1 MIEKLITLC
10 VRNKFLTVV
19 FVAGFFGAG
28 LWALRRIPLD
38 ALPDLSDVQVIV
50 YTNWESQNPNLIE
63 DQVTYPI
70 VSALISAPRVKT
82 VRGYSFFGFSYVY
95 VIFQDGTDLYW
106 ARSRVLEYLNGLKGQ
121 LPDGIN
127 PNLGPD
133 ATGVGWGF
141 QYVLVDKSGKQSLAD
156 LRTFQDW
163 DLSYWLRAVPG
174 VAEVSSVGG
183 FQKQYQVEVDPTK
196 LASYGVGLQ
205 DILTAVQESN
215 GDVGGRVVEWTG
227 REYMVRGRGYIQ
239 SLEDLRRVPV
249 KARVATGTPVY
260 LADVASIHFGPEM
273 RRGVVDW
280 NGEGEAVGGVVVVR
294 AGENVLSVVEAA
306 KRKIAELAPSFPPG
320 VELKIAYD
328 RSELIHRAIDTLTH
342 TLIEEIIVVA
352 FVILIF
358 LFHFRSAL
366 VPITILPVAI
376 VISFLPMYLLR
387 VSSNIMSL
395 GGLALAIGVLVDAS
409 IVMVENAHRH
419 LAAVGDGAGG
429 AARQS
434 AIVAASQQVGR
445 AIFFSLVIIVVSFLP
460 VFLLTGEEGR
470 LFRPLAFTKTFAI
483 AAASILSITLVP
495 ILMIGWMRG
504 RIRSE
509 EKNPAAL
516 FTRRLYAPVL
526 NWALRFPKTTLAI
539 NFLFVLAVIPLALS
553 LGSEFMP
560 QLREGSL
567 MYMPTGLPMMS
578 VEQARDVLVKT
589 DRVIKEFPEVQSVL
603 GKSGKFESSTDPAPV
618 EMFET
623 TIVLKP
629 RDDWPKSFHRRRY
642 SGWPEWIKPVFRPIW
657 PEMRILTQDEL
668 IAAMNEKLQIPGMP
682 VAWTQP
688 IRNRLDMLATGV
700 RTKVG
705 VKVYGADYATI
716 EKVSLDIENALKDL
730 PRARSVYAERTT
742 GGSYLDFTV
751 DRDATARY
759 GLSVMRV
766 QNTLEAASGG
776 KMVATTVEGRR
787 RFTVLV
793 RYPRDFRSDLES
805 LRRILVMTPSGQQ
818 VPVGQLA
825 QIRVTSGPPMYRD
838 ENGRLS
844 GVVYVDTDASD
855 LVGFVREG
863 QRRVASRVKLPAGI
877 TLDWTGQY
885 EFQVHARKTL
895 QIVLPVVF
903 AVIFVLLTA
912 TFGSPSEATIVM
924 LSVIYAMT
932 GGVILQWLLG
942 YNFSVAVWIG
952 YVALYGVAVETGVI
966 MVIYLHEA
974 LDRKLAKGSPTRDDI
989 LEATREGS
997 VLRLRPKLM
1006 TVSAATLSLVPIFW
1020 SRGAGSEVMR
1030 PIAAPIVGGMVT
1042 STIHVLLVTPVI
1054 FFLMKERA
1062 RRRGTLRASGM
1073 SLDKAV
1079 PGREP
1084 DAAAIGAGQFPGAE
1098 GTS

>member
-1 MIEKLITLC
+1 MIEKLIAWSIRRRDLIA
-10 VRNKFLTVV
+10 LGAL
-19 FVAGFFGAG
+19 VALGAG
-28 LWALRRIPLD
+28 LVLLRTMPVD
-38 ALPDLSDVQVIV
+38 AIPDLSDTQVIV
-50 YTNWESQNPNLIE
+50 YTDYPGQAPQVVE
-63 DQVTYPI
+63 DQVTYPL
-70 VSALISAPRVKT
+70 VTTFLGVPRVKV
-82 VRGYSFFGFSYVY
+82 VRGQSMFSTSFVY

-121 LPDGIN
+121 LPQEVN

-141 QYVLVDKSGKQSLAD
+141 QYVLVDKTGRNSLAD

-183 FQKQYQVEVDPTK
+183 FQKQYQVEVDPVK
-196 LASYGVGLQ
+196 LASYGIGLPE
-205 DILTAVQESN
+205 ILERVQQSN

-227 REYMVRGRGYIQ
+227 REYMVRGRGYIT
-239 SLEDLRRVPV
+239 SLEDLQKIPL
-249 KARVATGTPVY
+249 KARLSTGTPVY
-260 LADVASIHFGPEM
+260 LSDVANIHFGPEM
-273 RRGVVDW
+273 RRGVTDW
-280 NGEGEAVGGVVVVR
+280 NGEGEAVGGVVIVR
-294 AGENVLSVVEAA
+294 SGENVLNVVEAA
-306 KRKIAELAPSFPPG
+306 KKKIAELAPSFPPG

-328 RSELIHRAIDTLTH
+328 RSELIHRAIDTLRH

-366 VPITILPVAI
+366 VPITVLPVAI

-419 LAAVGDGAGG
+419 LAKTGATSGGD
-429 AARQS
+429 ARQT
-434 AIVAASQQVGR
+434 AIIAASQQVGR

-470 LFRPLAFTKTFAI
+470 LFHPLAFTKTFAI

-495 ILMIGWMRG
+495 ILMTVWMRG
-504 RIRSE
+504 RIRPE
-509 EKNPAAL
+509 DQNPAAL
-516 FTRRLYAPVL
+516 YTRRLYAPVL
-526 NWALRFPKTTLAI
+526 DWALRFPKTTLLI
-539 NFLFVLAVIPLALS
+539 NFLFVPAVIPLALS
-553 LGSEFMP
+553 LGTEFMP

-589 DRVIKEFPEVQSVL
+589 DRVIMTFPEVQSVL

-629 RDDWPKSFHRRRY
+629 QQQWPKTFHRRWY
-642 SGWPEWIKPVFRPIW
+642 SGWPNWTKPLKALFRPIW
-657 PEMRILTQDEL
+657 PEMRRSAQDEL
-668 IAAMNEKLQIPGMP
+668 ISSMNEKLQVPGMP

-700 RTKVG
+700 RTPVG
-705 VKVYGADYATI
+705 VKVYGSDYSTI
-716 EKVSLDIENALKDL
+716 EKVSLEIENALKDL
-730 PRARSVYAERTT
+730 PDTRSVYAERTT
-742 GGSYLDFTV
+742 GGSYLDFVV
-751 DRDATARY
+751 DRDAASRY
-759 GLSVMRV
+759 GLSVMQI
-766 QNTLEAASGG
+766 QNTLEAATGG
-776 KMVATTVEGRR
+776 KIATTTVEGRR

-805 LRRILVMTPSGQQ
+805 LRRILVMTPSGAQ
-818 VPVGQLA
+818 VPIGQLA
-825 QIRVTSGPPMYRD
+825 QIRVTTGPPMYKD

-844 GVVYVDTDASD
+844 GVVYVDTTTSD
-855 LVGFVREG
+855 LVGFVHG
-863 QRRVASRVKLPAGI
+863 AQRRVAERVKLPAGV
-877 TLDWTGQY
+877 TLDWTGQF

-895 QIVLPVVF
+895 QVVLPIVF
-903 AVIFVLLTA
+903 AAIFLLLTM
-912 TFGSPSEATIVM
+912 TFRSASEASIVM
-924 LSVIYAMT
+924 LSVVYAMT
-932 GGVILQWLLG
+932 GGVVLQWLLG

-952 YVALYGVAVETGVI
+952 YIALYGVAVETGVI

-974 LDRKLAKGSPTRDDI
+974 LDRHLEKGELTREDI

-1006 TVSAATLSLVPIFW
+1006 TVSAAILSLVPIFW
-1020 SRGAGSEVMR
+1020 STGTGSEVMR
-1030 PIAAPIVGGMVT
+1030 PIATPIVGGMVT
-1042 STIHVLLVTPVI
+1042 STIHVLLVTPII

-1062 RRRGTLRASGM
+1062 RKRGALRASGIRTHSAAQM
-1073 SLDKAV
+1073 
-1079 PGREP
+1079 PGQR
-1084 DAAAIGAGQFPGAE
+1084 
-1098 GTS
+1098 

>member
-1 MIEKLITLC
+1 MIEKLIALC

-19 FVAGFFGAG
+19 FVAGAFGAG
-28 LWALRRIPLD
+28 LWALQHTPLD

-50 YTNWESQNPNLIE
+50 YTNWEGQNPNLIE

-95 VIFQDGTDLYW
+95 VIFEDRTDLYW
-106 ARSRVLEYLNGLKGQ
+106 ARSRVLEYLNGLRGQ
-121 LPDGIN
+121 LPEGVN

-141 QYVLVDKSGKQSLAD
+141 EYALVDRTGRHSLAE

-174 VAEVSSVGG
+174 VAEVSSAGG
-183 FQKQYQVEVDPTK
+183 FQKQYQIEVDPTK
-196 LASYGVGLQ
+196 LASYGIGLPEV
-205 DILTAVQESN
+205 LTAVKESN
-215 GDVGGRVVEWTG
+215 GDVGGRVVEWSG

-239 SLEDLRRVPV
+239 SLDDLRRIPL
-249 KARVATGTPVY
+249 KARIRTGTPVY
-260 LADVASIHFGPEM
+260 LSDVAAIHFGPEM
-273 RRGVVDW
+273 RRGVIDW

-294 AGENVLSVVEAA
+294 AGENVLTVVEAV
-306 KRKIAELAPSFPPG
+306 KKKIAELAPSFPPG
-320 VELKIAYD
+320 VELEVAYD
-328 RSELIHRAIDTLTH
+328 RSALIHRAIDTLQR
-342 TLIEEIIVVA
+342 TLLEETIVVA

-366 VPITILPVAI
+366 VPITVLPIAI
-376 VISFLPMYLLR
+376 VISFLPMALLR

-419 LAAVGDGAGG
+419 LAAAGNPQG
-429 AARQS
+429 RARDAVIVTAA
-434 AIVAASQQVGR
+434 QQVGR

-470 LFRPLAFTKTFAI
+470 LFHPLAFTKTFAI

-495 ILMIGWMRG
+495 ILMTAWMRG

-509 EKNPAAL
+509 DRNPAAL
-516 FTRRLYAPVL
+516 MTRRLYAPVL
-526 NWALRFPKTTLAI
+526 NRALRFPKTTLLV
-539 NFLFVLAVIPLALS
+539 NFLLVPAVVPLALS

-567 MYMPTGLPMMS
+567 LYMPTGLPMMS
-578 VEQARDVLVKT
+578 VEQARNVLVTT
-589 DRVIKEFPEVQSVL
+589 DGIIRTFPEVHSVF
-603 GKSGKFESSTDPAPV
+603 GKAGKFESSTDPAPI

-629 RDDWPKSFHRRRY
+629 RDQWPRAFHRRWY
-642 SGWPEWIKPVFRPIW
+642 SGWPGWIKPAFRIVW
-657 PEMRILTQDEL
+657 PEMRVATQDEL
-668 IAAMNEKLQIPGMP
+668 VAAMNQKLQVPGMP

-705 VKVYGADYATI
+705 VKVFGADYPTI
-716 EKVSLDIENALKDL
+716 EKVSLDIESVLKDL
-730 PRARSVYAERTT
+730 PGARSVYAERTT
-742 GGSYLDFTV
+742 GGSYLDFVV
-751 DRDATARY
+751 DRDAAARY
-759 GLSVMRV
+759 GLSVMQV
-766 QNTLEAASGG
+766 QNTLEAATGG
-776 KMVATTVEGRR
+776 KMVTTTVEGRR

-793 RYPRDFRSDLES
+793 RYPRDDRSDLAR
-805 LRRILVMTPSGQQ
+805 LRRILVMTPSGMQ

-825 QIRVTSGPPMYRD
+825 QIRVTNGPPMYRD
-838 ENGRLS
+838 ENGRLA
-844 GVVYVDTDASD
+844 GVVYLDTDTSD
-855 LVGFVREG
+855 LVGFVGAAR
-863 QRRVASRVKLPAGI
+863 QRVASRVALPPGV
-877 TLDWTGQY
+877 TLNWAGQY
-885 EFQVHARKTL
+885 EFQVHATKTL
-895 QIVLPVVF
+895 QVVLPIVF
-903 AVIFVLLTA
+903 GAIFLLLTM
-912 TFGSPSEATIVM
+912 TFRSASEAMIVM

-932 GGVILQWLLG
+932 GGVVLQWILG
-942 YNFSVAVWIG
+942 YSFSVAVWIG
-952 YVALYGVAVETGVI
+952 YIALYGVAVQTGVV

-974 LDRKLAKGSPTRDDI
+974 LDKRLGKGELTPDDI

-1006 TVSAATLSLVPIFW
+1006 TVSAATLSLIPIFW
-1020 SRGAGSEVMR
+1020 STGAGSEVMR
-1030 PIAAPIVGGMVT
+1030 PIAAPIVGGMIT

-1062 RRRGTLRASGM
+1062 RRKGTLRVSGI
-1073 SLDKAV
+1073 SEGLA
-1079 PGREP
+1079 PETG
-1084 DAAAIGAGQFPGAE
+1084 AAHSE
-1098 GTS
+1098 

>member
-1 MIEKLITLC
+1 MIEKLIALC
-10 VRNKFLTVV
+10 VRNKFLTIF
-19 FVAGFFGAG
+19 FVAGFFAAG
-28 LWALRRIPLD
+28 LWALNRIPLD

-50 YTNWESQNPNLIE
+50 YTNWEGQNPNLIE
-63 DQVTYPI
+63 DQLTYPI
-70 VSALISAPRVKT
+70 VSALISAPKVKT

-106 ARSRVLEYLNGLKGQ
+106 ARSRVLEYLNGLRGQ
-121 LPDGIN
+121 LPEGVN

-141 QYVLVDKSGKQSLAD
+141 QYVLVDKTGRNSLAD

-174 VAEVSSVGG
+174 VAEISSAGG
-183 FQKQYQVEVDPTK
+183 FQKQYQIDVDPVK
-196 LASYGVGLQ
+196 LASYGIGLNEVLERVR
-205 DILTAVQESN
+205 DSN

-239 SLEDLRRVPV
+239 GLEDLRKIPV
-249 KARVATGTPVY
+249 KARAQTGSPVY
-260 LADVASIHFGPEM
+260 LSDVAMIHFGPEM
-273 RRGVVDW
+273 RRGVIEW

-294 AGENVLSVVEAA
+294 AGENVARVVEAV
-306 KRKIAELAPSFPPG
+306 KEKIASVKSSFPPG
-320 VELKIAYD
+320 VELEIAYD
-328 RSELIHRAIDTLTH
+328 RSDLIERAVSTLKR
-342 TLIEEIIVVA
+342 TLIEEMIVVA

-366 VPITILPVAI
+366 VPITVLPVAI
-376 VISFLPMYLLR
+376 VISFLPMALLR

-419 LAAVGDGAGG
+419 LAATGDPRGPAREATIVK
-429 AARQS
+429 AA
-434 AIVAASQQVGR
+434 QQVGR

-470 LFRPLAFTKTFAI
+470 LFHPLAFTKTFAI

-495 ILMIGWMRG
+495 ILMAAWMRG
-504 RIRSE
+504 RIRPE
-509 EKNPAAL
+509 DQNPAAL
-516 FTRRLYAPVL
+516 TTRRLYAPVL
-526 NWALRFPKTTLAI
+526 NRALRFPKTTLLV
-539 NFLFVLAVIPLALS
+539 NFLLVPAVVPLALS

-567 MYMPTGLPMMS
+567 MYMPTGLPMMA

-589 DRVIKEFPEVQSVL
+589 DGIIMTFPEVQSVL

-629 RDDWPKSFHRRRY
+629 RGEWPRTFHRRWY
-642 SGWPEWIKPVFRPIW
+642 SGWPNWAKPPFRPIW
-657 PEMRILTQDEL
+657 PEMRTRTQDEL
-668 IAAMNEKLQIPGMP
+668 LAALNEKLQIPGMP

-705 VKVYGADYATI
+705 VKVYGADYSSI
-716 EKVSLDIENALKDL
+716 EKVSLDVENALKDL
-730 PRARSVYAERTT
+730 PAARSVYAERTT
-742 GGSYLDFTV
+742 GGSYLDFAV
-751 DRDATARY
+751 DRDAAARY
-759 GLSVMRV
+759 GLSVMQV
-766 QNTLEAASGG
+766 ENTLEAATGG
-776 KMVATTVEGRR
+776 KIAATTVEGRR

-793 RYPRDFRSDLES
+793 RYPRDFRSDLEQ
-805 LRRILVMTPSGQQ
+805 LRRILIMTPSGAQ

-825 QIRVTSGPPMYRD
+825 QIRITTGPPMYRD
-838 ENGRLS
+838 ENGRLA
-844 GVVYVDTDASD
+844 GVVYVDTDTSD
-855 LVGFVREG
+855 LVGFVRRA
-863 QRRVASRVKLPAGI
+863 QQRVASRVKLPPGI

-895 QIVLPVVF
+895 QVVMPIVL
-903 AVIFVLLTA
+903 AAIFVLLTM
-912 TFGSPSEATIVM
+912 TFRSASEASIVM
-924 LSVIYAMT
+924 LSVLYAMT

-952 YVALYGVAVETGVI
+952 YIALYGVAVETGVI

-974 LDRKLAKGSPTRDDI
+974 LDRRLARGGEVTRDDV

-1006 TVSAATLSLVPIFW
+1006 TVSAAVLSLVPIFW
-1020 SRGAGSEVMR
+1020 STGTGSEVMR
-1030 PIAAPIVGGMVT
+1030 PIAAPIVGGMIT
-1042 STIHVLLVTPVI
+1042 STVHVLLVTPVI

-1062 RRRGTLRASGM
+1062 RKKGRLRLSGMEFERRGPETG
-1073 SLDKAV
+1073 
-1079 PGREP
+1079 
-1084 DAAAIGAGQFPGAE
+1084 
-1098 GTS
+1098 

>member
-1 MIEKLITLC
+1 
-10 VRNKFLTVV
+10 NKFLTVV
-19 FVAGFFGAG
+19 IVAGLFGAG
-28 LWALRRIPLD
+28 LWSLRHIPLD

-50 YTNWESQNPNLIE
+50 YTNWEGQNPNLIE

-106 ARSRVLEYLNGLKGQ
+106 ARSRVLEYLNGLRGQ
-121 LPDGIN
+121 LPEGVN

-141 QYVLVDKSGKQSLAD
+141 EYVLVDKTGQHSLAD

-196 LASYGVGLQ
+196 LASYGIGLPEV
-205 DILTAVQESN
+205 LTAVKESN

-239 SLEDLRRVPV
+239 SLEDLQRVPIKAQV
-249 KARVATGTPVY
+249 KTGTPVY
-260 LADVASIHFGPEM
+260 LSDVATIHFGPEM
-273 RRGVVDW
+273 RRGIVDW
-280 NGEGEAVGGVVVVR
+280 NGEGEAIGGVVVVR
-294 AGENVLSVVEAA
+294 AGENVLSVVEAVK
-306 KRKIAELAPSFPPG
+306 KRIAELAPSFPPG
-320 VELKIAYD
+320 VELKVAYD
-328 RSELIHRAIDTLTH
+328 RSELIHRAIDTLKR
-342 TLIEEIIVVA
+342 TLIEEVIVVA
-352 FVILIF
+352 IVTLMF

-366 VPITILPVAI
+366 VPITVLPVAI
-376 VISFLPMYLLR
+376 VISFLPMALLH

-419 LAAVGDGAGG
+419 LAVVGDDRRAREGA
-429 AARQS
+429 
-434 AIVAASQQVGR
+434 ILAASQQVGR

-470 LFRPLAFTKTFAI
+470 LFHPLAFTKTFAI
-483 AAASILSITLVP
+483 ASASILSITLVP
-495 ILMIGWMRG
+495 ILMGAWMRG
-504 RIRSE
+504 KIRSE
-509 EKNPAAL
+509 DRNPAAL
-516 FTRRLYAPVL
+516 ATRRLYAPVL
-526 NWALRFPKTTLAI
+526 NWALRWPKTTLLL
-539 NFLFVLAVIPLALS
+539 NFLLIPAVIPLALS

-578 VEQARDVLVKT
+578 VEQAREILVKT
-589 DRVIKEFPEVQSVL
+589 DGIIMSFPEVQSVL

-629 RDDWPKSFHRRRY
+629 REEWPKAFHRRWY
-642 SGWPEWIKPVFRPIW
+642 SGWPGWIKPIFRPFW
-657 PEMRILTQDEL
+657 PEMRVSTQDEL
-668 IAAMNEKLQIPGMP
+668 IASMNERLQVPGMP

-700 RTKVG
+700 RTKAG
-705 VKVYGADYATI
+705 VKVYGADYPAI
-716 EKVSLDIENALKDL
+716 EKVSLDVENALKDL
-730 PRARSVYAERTT
+730 PGARSVYAERTT
-742 GGSYLDFTV
+742 GGTYLDFVV
-751 DRDATARY
+751 DRDAAARY
-759 GLSVMRV
+759 GLSVMQI
-766 QNTLEAASGG
+766 QNTLEAATGG
-776 KMVATTVEGRR
+776 KMATTTVEGRR
-787 RFTVLV
+787 RFSVLV
-793 RYPRDFRSDLES
+793 RYPRDYRSDIES
-805 LRRILVMTPSGQQ
+805 LRRILVMTPGGVQ
-818 VPVGQLA
+818 VPLGQLA
-825 QIRVTSGPPMYRD
+825 QIRVTTGPPMYRD

-844 GVVYVDTDASD
+844 GIVYVDTDTSD
-855 LVGFVREG
+855 LAGFVRAAQ
-863 QRRVASRVKLPAGI
+863 QRVSSRVKLPPGI
-877 TLDWTGQY
+877 TIDWTGQY

-895 QIVLPVVF
+895 QVVLPIVF
-903 AVIFVLLTA
+903 AVIFFLLTT
-912 TFGSPSEATIVM
+912 TFRSASEASIVM
-924 LSVIYAMT
+924 LSVVYAMT
-932 GGVILQWLLG
+932 GGVVLQWLLG

-952 YVALYGVAVETGVI
+952 YIALYGVAVETGVI

-974 LDRKLAKGSPTRDDI
+974 LDRRLSRGAVTRDDI
-989 LEATREGS
+989 VEATREGS

-1006 TVSAATLSLVPIFW
+1006 TVAAATLSLIPIFW
-1020 SRGAGSEVMR
+1020 STGAGSEVMR
-1030 PIAAPIVGGMVT
+1030 PIATPIVGGMVT

-1054 FFLMKERA
+1054 FLLMKERA
-1062 RRRGTLRASGM
+1062 RKKGKLRLSGM
-1073 SLDKAV
+1073 RANATVRRDV
-1079 PGREP
+1079 G
-1084 DAAAIGAGQFPGAE
+1084 
-1098 GTS
+1098 

>member
-1 MIEKLITLC
+1 MIERLIALC
-10 VRNKFLTVV
+10 VRNKFLTIVL
-19 FVAGFFGAG
+19 VASVFGAG
-28 LWALRRIPLD
+28 LWSLSHIPLD

-50 YTNWESQNPNLIE
+50 YTNWEGQNPNLIE

-70 VSALISAPRVKT
+70 VSSLISAPKVKT
-82 VRGYSFFGFSYVY
+82 VRGYSFFGYSYVY
-95 VIFQDGTDLYW
+95 VIFQDRTDLYW
-106 ARSRVLEYLNGLKGQ
+106 ARSRVLEYLNGLKGR
-121 LPDGIN
+121 LPEGVN

-141 QYVLVDKSGKQSLAD
+141 QYVLVDKTGHHSLAD

-183 FQKQYQVEVDPTK
+183 FQKQYQVDVDPIK
-196 LASYGVGLQ
+196 LASYGIGLH
-205 DILTAVQESN
+205 DVLVAIGESS
-215 GDVGGRVVEWTG
+215 GDVGGRVVEWSG
-227 REYMVRGRGYIQ
+227 REYMVRGRGYLT
-239 SLEDLRRVPV
+239 SLEDLRSVPIR
-249 KARVATGTPVY
+249 ARIQTGTPVY
-260 LADVASIHFGPEM
+260 LSDVASIHFGPEM
-273 RRGVVDW
+273 RRGVIDW

-294 AGENVLSVVEAA
+294 AGENVLNVVEAV
-306 KRKIAELAPSFPPG
+306 KKKIAELAPSFPPG
-320 VELKIAYD
+320 VELRIAYD
-328 RSELIHRAIDTLTH
+328 RSELIRRAIDTLRR
-342 TLIEEIIVVA
+342 TLIEEMIVVA
-352 FVILIF
+352 LVILIF

-366 VPITILPVAI
+366 PPITVLPVAI

-395 GGLALAIGVLVDAS
+395 GGFALAIGVLVDAS

-419 LAAVGDGAGG
+419 LAGIDPSAGREARESAV
-429 AARQS
+429 
-434 AIVAASQQVGR
+434 VAASQQVGR

-470 LFRPLAFTKTFAI
+470 LFHPLAFTKTFAI
-483 AAASILSITLVP
+483 AAASVLSITLVP
-495 ILMIGWMRG
+495 ILMVLWMRG

-509 EKNPAAL
+509 EDNPAAL

-526 NWALRFPKTTLAI
+526 NAALRFPKATLAV
-539 NFLFVLAVIPLALS
+539 NFLFVPAVIPLALS

-589 DRVIKEFPEVQSVL
+589 DGIIRSFPEVQSVM
-603 GKSGKFESSTDPAPV
+603 GKSGKVESSTDPAPI

-629 RDDWPKSFHRRRY
+629 RELWPKSSHPRWY
-642 SGWPEWIKPVFRPIW
+642 SGWPYWVKPVMRPFW
-657 PEMRILTQDEL
+657 PEMRIATQEEL
-668 IAAMNEKLQIPGMP
+668 IAAMNAKLQIPGMP

-705 VKVYGADYATI
+705 VKVYGPDYSAI
-716 EKVSLDIENALKDL
+716 ERVGLDVENALKDL
-730 PRARSVYAERTT
+730 PDVRSVYAERTT
-742 GGSYLDFTV
+742 GGSYLDFIV
-751 DRDATARY
+751 DRGAAARY
-759 GLSVMRV
+759 GLSVMQV
-766 QNTLEAASGG
+766 QNTLEAATGG
-776 KMVATTVEGRR
+776 KVAAATVEGRR

-793 RYPRDFRSDLES
+793 RYPRDFRSDVDR
-805 LRRILVMTPSGQQ
+805 LRRILVMSSSGAQI
-818 VPVGQLA
+818 PMGELA
-825 QIRVTSGPPMYRD
+825 EIRVTTGPPMYRD
-838 ENGRLS
+838 ENGRLA
-844 GVVYVDTDASD
+844 GIVYVDTAVSD
-855 LVGFVREG
+855 LVGFVRAA
-863 QRRVASRVKLPAGI
+863 QRRVAERVKLPPGI
-877 TLDWTGQY
+877 TLEWTGQY

-895 QIVLPVVF
+895 QLVLPIVF
-903 AVIFVLLTA
+903 AAIFLLLTM
-912 TFGSPSEATIVM
+912 TFRSASEASIVM

-952 YVALYGVAVETGVI
+952 YIALYGVAVETGVV
-966 MVIYLHEA
+966 MVVYLHEA
-974 LDRKLAKGSPTRDDI
+974 LDKRLARGSVTRDDI

-1006 TVSAATLSLVPIFW
+1006 TVAAATLSLVPIFW
-1020 SRGAGSEVMR
+1020 SSGTGSEVMR

-1054 FFLMKERA
+1054 FLLMKERA
-1062 RRRGTLRASGM
+1062 RRRGTLRISGM
-1073 SLDKAV
+1073 TL
-1079 PGREP
+1079 GRS
-1084 DAAAIGAGQFPGAE
+1084 AE
-1098 GTS
+1098 GRAPNVLQTDLTPV